1 MNRSV
6 PLYYSDVAACVDEII
21 RRVGKNIVFGM
32 PLALGKSH
40 PIVNELYRRAKEDS
54 SLDLTIISALA
65 LEKPGWA
72 SDLERRMMQPLVD
85 RIWEGVP
92 DLDYMTDIRKNTLPS
107 NVTVRE
113 FFCKAG
119 GFVNVPHAQQEYVS
133 SNYTHV
139 VRDLITHG
147 INVYCHLIA
156 KKEENGQVLYSD
168 SCNADIGE
176 LVDYMMEESAKGQPV
191 VHVGHVNRNL
201 PFMFGDAVNS
211 PERYHLILEDE
222 AYHYP
227 LFSVPRASVDIQ
239 DHMIGVHVSSLIKDG
254 GTIQIGIGSLGD
266 AIAGGLIMRHNTPR
280 EYRTFLE
287 MSGIEK
293 NSGDLIDRIG
303 GRDPFKEGLYGAT
316 EMLVEVFIDLY
327 KAGIIK
333 RKVYGNT
340 AIQKL
345 VNQGALKENLT
356 PEAVDTL
363 LQEQPYSPVLTE
375 NGFRKLKQF
384 GIFRSDLDY
393 RDYRIVNGKA
403 SWSADFRDPENRRKV
418 AEECIGPRLANGVLI
433 HGGFFIGSNGFY
445 DELRAMDDS
454 ERRQFEMTGVNNV
467 NQLYGDER
475 LRTLQ
480 RKDARF
486 VNAGMILS
494 ILGNVCSD
502 GLENGTVISGV
513 GGQYNFVS
521 MAHALPD
528 ARLIMMIRSTR
539 SKGAETLSNI
549 VFNYGH
555 TTVPRHLRD
564 IVVTEYGIADL
575 LGKSDKDV
583 IAAILNITDSKFQNG
598 LLEQAKKAGK
608 IPMDYEIPPR
618 FKNNTPEKLDAL
630 LSAFRKDGFF
640 KPFPFGTELTD
651 QELTIGKALKSFKSS
666 LSTSKLSTLAGLT
679 GHLVRPVPPKAAP
692 YLERLSL
699 HVPTSLKER
708 LMQKVVVCALTT
720 SGVL

>member
-1 MNRSV
+1 MEALTSNIEGETNPAERFPGQCTHHEALPLRSGQLQV
-6 PLYYSDVAACVDEII
+6 MAGLSFEGILDGLVVL
-21 RRVGKNIVFGM
+21 
-32 PLALGKSH
+32 LA
-40 PIVNELYRRAKEDS
+40 IQD
-54 SLDLTIISALA
+54 
-65 LEKPGWA
+65 
-72 SDLERRMMQPLVD
+72 
-85 RIWEGVP
+85 
-92 DLDYMTDIRKNTLPS
+92 
-107 NVTVRE
+107 
-113 FFCKAG
+113 
-119 GFVNVPHAQQEYVS
+119 
-133 SNYTHV
+133 
-139 VRDLITHG
+139 
-147 INVYCHLIA
+147 
-156 KKEENGQVLYSD
+156 
-168 SCNADIGE
+168 
-176 LVDYMMEESAKGQPV
+176 
-191 VHVGHVNRNL
+191 

-494 ILGNVCSD
+494 
-502 GLENGTVISGV
+502 T
-513 GGQYNFVS
+513 
-521 MAHALPD
+521 A
-528 ARLIMMIRSTR
+528 TR
-539 SKGAETLSNI
+539 SCANPGA
-549 VFNYGH
+549 
-555 TTVPRHLRD
+555 PRQRGD
-564 IVVTEYGIADL
+564 D
-575 LGKSDKDV
+575 
-583 IAAILNITDSKFQNG
+583 
-598 LLEQAKKAGK
+598 
-608 IPMDYEIPPR
+608 PMSFAMRPFSGECSPPTR
-618 FKNNTPEKLDAL
+618 
-630 LSAFRKDGFF
+630 G
-640 KPFPFGTELTD
+640 
-651 QELTIGKALKSFKSS
+651 
-666 LSTSKLSTLAGLT
+666 
-679 GHLVRPVPPKAAP
+679 
-692 YLERLSL
+692 
-699 HVPTSLKER
+699 
-708 LMQKVVVCALTT
+708 
-720 SGVL
+720 